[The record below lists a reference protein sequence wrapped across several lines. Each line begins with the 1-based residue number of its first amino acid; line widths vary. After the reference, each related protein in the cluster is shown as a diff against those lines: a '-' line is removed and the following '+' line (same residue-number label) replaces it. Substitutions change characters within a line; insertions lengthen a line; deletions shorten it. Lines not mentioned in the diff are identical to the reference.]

1 MTIEPQ
7 IQFDVRKKKL
17 VIKNKNKNNLPSTRE
32 MEYEWVSEWSSK
44 LLRSKRLTILKL
56 LLCRS
61 IHVNFNI

>member
-32 MEYEWVSEWSSK
+32 MEYE
-44 LLRSKRLTILKL
+44 
-56 LLCRS
+56 
-61 IHVNFNI
+61 